1 MGLALVRLAE
11 EDPTFKTYTDETT
24 GQTFQA
30 CLIRFRMDRAKE
42 LVNDPKLR
50 IADVARMVGYE
61 NESSFR
67 RTFQRYTGCRVQDYQ

>member
-1 MGLALVRLAE
+1 
-11 EDPTFKTYTDETT
+11 
-24 GQTFQA
+24 
-30 CLIRFRMDRAKE
+30 MDRAKE